1 MKRLAQLCGL
11 GILVCTPMSAVA
23 TSHCF
28 ETAISPADPNFT
40 QLLGVN
46 NASTLAGYSGDG
58 INLPNER
65 FTLVLPNTFASENFS
80 RSTQT
85 QVVGLNKFLTGGVF
99 ETVGFYIDSTG
110 AQVPKTAHVADL
122 YIEGG
127 RSAFAA
133 PATGLQPGLY
143 DQVQTMK

>member
-1 MKRLAQLCGL
+1 MKRLAPLCGL

-40 QLLGVN
+40 QLLGIN

-58 INLPNER
+58 INLPNEG
-65 FTLVLPNTFASENFS
+65 FTLVLPNVFASENFP

-85 QVVGLNKFLTGGVF
+85 QEAGLNNVLTGGVF
-99 ETVGFYIDSTG
+99 GTVRFYIDSPS

-122 YIEGG
+122 HIEGD
-127 RSAFAA
+127 RSAFAV
-133 PATGLQPGLY
+133 PATGLQPGLC
-143 DQVQTMK
+143 DQV